1 MATSQAAQALGMG
14 SRIGSLE
21 PGKHADLIIIGLEHL
36 HLVPLYDHLSH
47 LAYSVGREDVNSVMI
62 HGQMV
67 MHERQLLTIDE
78 DELKAEVRELAEN
91 IALVR
96 A

>member
-1 MATSQAAQALGMG
+1 
-14 SRIGSLE
+14 
-21 PGKHADLIIIGLEHL
+21 
-36 HLVPLYDHLSH
+36 
-47 LAYSVGREDVNSVMI
+47 
-62 HGQMV
+62 MV

-96 A
+96 D